1 MQFSHLGQYFKE
13 KYYSLLNE
21 TQPCLNENEKNQTV
35 QELER
40 QNNQLSNQLAK
51 QIDEVNYL
59 QKQNEKILKNCN
71 NTKIISGSGIRQST
85 ENSIHSSIGNENG
98 RKIYVL

>member
-1 MQFSHLGQYFKE
+1 MQFFDLGQYFKE

-21 TQPCLNENEKNQTV
+21 TQPCFIENEINETV

-40 QNNQLSNQLAK
+40 KNNQLSNQLAK
-51 QIDEVNYL
+51 QIDEVNNL
-59 QKQNEKILKNCN
+59 QKQNEEILKNCN
-71 NTKIISGSGIRQST
+71 NTKIIPDSLIRQST
-85 ENSIHSSIGNENG
+85 GNLNHSSIGNENG